1 MTSTRNSLS
10 SGARCAT
17 RSSPFDRNR
26 RKLAKRRGRELA
38 NSYELW
44 FRNKYQ
50 LAPTDPRF
58 LSATAEEIEAEYWAY
73 QYQDNKVQDEI
84 EDEDFDLA
92 AVLAEFE
99 EQAGA
104 VPPVDATDD
113 DWEEVTLG

>member
-1 MTSTRNSLS
+1 
-10 SGARCAT
+10 
-17 RSSPFDRNR
+17 
-26 RKLAKRRGRELA
+26 LAKRRGRELA

-58 LSATAEEIEAEYWAY
+58 LSATSEEIETEYWAY

-84 EDEDFDLA
+84 EDENFDLA

-99 EQAGA
+99 KEANGA
-104 VPPVDATDD
+104 VSVGTATDD
-113 DWEEVTLG
+113 DWEEVKLG

>member
-1 MTSTRNSLS
+1 M
-10 SGARCAT
+10 
-17 RSSPFDRNR
+17 
-26 RKLAKRRGRELA
+26 AKRRGRELA

-44 FRNKYQ
+44 FRNKYC
-50 LAPTDPRF
+50 LAPTDSRF

-84 EDEDFDLA
+84 EDEDFNLA

-99 EQAGA
+99 QQSGVVSPTSAA
-104 VPPVDATDD
+104 DD